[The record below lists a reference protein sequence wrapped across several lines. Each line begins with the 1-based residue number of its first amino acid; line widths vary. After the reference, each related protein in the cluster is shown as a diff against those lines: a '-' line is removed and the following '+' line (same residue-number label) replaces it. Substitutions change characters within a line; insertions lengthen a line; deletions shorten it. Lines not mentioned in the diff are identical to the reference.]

1 MSAYVL
7 RRLLQSV
14 VVLFGVSLVVF
25 MLARLAPGDPVS
37 LMLAETASPEQIE
50 AAREHYGLNDP
61 LPVQYW
67 LFVSRAIQG
76 DFGDSLYYNEPAL
89 RVILEAFPETVKLAL
104 AAFVVAVSVAVPL
117 GVIAA
122 IKRDTVWDYL
132 AVGLSVLGQ
141 AAPSYWVGIILIL
154 FFSVR
159 FQRLPS
165 SGNFGPEYIILPSVT
180 LAALLMAILA
190 RLTRAGMLDVL
201 GEDYVRTARSKGLR
215 ERTTILRHALR
226 NALIPLVTIMGLQLG
241 SLLGGA
247 VIVEQVFA
255 WPGVGRLAITA
266 ISARDYPII
275 QAVVLVVSTV
285 FVVINLAVDLLYA
298 FLDPRIRYQ

>member
-14 VVLFGVSLVVF
+14 VVLVGVSLVVF
-25 MLARLAPGDPVS
+25 FLARLAPGDPVS

-67 LFVSRAIQG
+67 LFVSRAVRG

-89 RVILEAFPETVKLAL
+89 LVILEAFPETVKLAL

-117 GVIAA
+117 GVVAA

-165 SGNFGPEYIILPSVT
+165 SGNFGPEYIILPAVT
-180 LAALLMAILA
+180 LAALLMAVLA

-226 NALIPLVTIMGLQLG
+226 NALIPLVTVMGLQLG

-275 QAVVLVVSTV
+275 QAVVLVVSSV
-285 FVVINLAVDLLYA
+285 FVVINLTVDLLYA